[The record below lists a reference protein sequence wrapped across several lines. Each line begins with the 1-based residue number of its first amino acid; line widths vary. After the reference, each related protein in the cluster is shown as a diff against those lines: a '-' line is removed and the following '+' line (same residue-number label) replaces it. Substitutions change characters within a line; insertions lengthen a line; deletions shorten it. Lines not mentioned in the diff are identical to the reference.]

1 MLLAT
6 FHRVFR
12 PVTAPFD
19 SEQSRERDPLAGLF
33 IGPRPC
39 ERDKDD
45 SHSDQERS
53 SNGGDFS
60 VDSVRVS
67 LDSDNTPLLA
77 QKHSKHSS
85 QPSTS
90 STTTTTTVTANGEI
104 LHAGPSHVYWKTP
117 HTGSSTFLGSQR
129 PSGEAGAVNAN
140 SVNHASMHSHTP
152 TSPLLWGSHSI
163 SRSVSSPSLQSPP
176 SNALGIREYKP
187 SSLGRRSSRS
197 LRLPRDSLSA
207 SEDSDAD
214 STRSLRDE
222 PPVLPKQLSPI
233 HEQQVP
239 FPPHRK
245 LSTDSVRTPDST
257 RTFDRISEHSFRH
270 PSSCT
275 T

>member
-33 IGPRPC
+33 IGPRLC

-45 SHSDQERS
+45 AHSDQERS

-90 STTTTTTVTANGEI
+90 STTTTTTAVCEVNSQQLQATVFFKLRCDTLMLGFLTAF
-104 LHAGPSHVYWKTP
+104 W
-117 HTGSSTFLGSQR
+117 
-129 PSGEAGAVNAN
+129 
-140 SVNHASMHSHTP
+140 
-152 TSPLLWGSHSI
+152 
-163 SRSVSSPSLQSPP
+163 
-176 SNALGIREYKP
+176 
-187 SSLGRRSSRS
+187 
-197 LRLPRDSLSA
+197 
-207 SEDSDAD
+207 
-214 STRSLRDE
+214 
-222 PPVLPKQLSPI
+222 
-233 HEQQVP
+233 
-239 FPPHRK
+239 
-245 LSTDSVRTPDST
+245 
-257 RTFDRISEHSFRH
+257 
-270 PSSCT
+270 
-275 T
+275 